1 MKQQILKL
9 VNQIKEDLKTI
20 DKDGV
25 SHPLIDN
32 VYERLELIEDEIY
45 EDDAQADALSFE
57 DEDY

>member
-45 EDDAQADALSFE
+45 EDDAAADALSFE